1 MAGSKNKIVR
11 TSSVKVSE
19 AGSATKMPITE
30 KAFEQ
35 AVAMDPEGRFMLTL
49 YVSGMTP
56 RSQRAID
63 NIQSLCEEHMSGRY
77 DLKIIDIYQQPGAAK
92 DAQIIAV
99 PTLIKR
105 LPPPLRRLIG
115 DMGDPGRVLLAL
127 GLVDSRAAGKLKAKG
142 MAKAKVKPKATSRK
156 K

>member
-1 MAGSKNKIVR
+1 MAKSKTK
-11 TSSVKVSE
+11 TLKKSSVKVAE
-19 AGSATKMPITE
+19 VGSPTKMPITE
-30 KAFEQ
+30 RAFEQ
-35 AVAMDPEGRFMLTL
+35 AASVDPEGRFMLTL

-92 DAQIIAV
+92 DAQIVAV

-115 DMGDPGRVLLAL
+115 DLGDPGRVLLAL
-127 GLVDSRAAGKLKAKG
+127 GLVESR
-142 MAKAKVKPKATSRK
+142 AKVKPKAKGKATNSK

>member
-1 MAGSKNKIVR
+1 MAGSKNKIVK

-19 AGSATKMPITE
+19 VGSPSKIAITK
-30 KAFEQ
+30 KAFEE
-35 AVAMDPEGRFMLTL
+35 AVSEDPEGRFMLSL

-115 DMGDPGRVLLAL
+115 DLGDPGRVLLAL
-127 GLVDSRAAGKLKAKG
+127 GLVESGAAGKPKAKG
-142 MAKAKVKPKATSRK
+142 MAKARVRPKATGRK

>member
-1 MAGSKNKIVR
+1 MARSKNKIVK

-19 AGSATKMPITE
+19 VSSPSKMAITE
-30 KAFEQ
+30 KAFEE
-35 AVAMDPEGRFMLTL
+35 AALVEPEGRFMLSL

-115 DMGDPGRVLLAL
+115 DLGDPGRVLLAL
-127 GLVDSRAAGKLKAKG
+127 GLVDSRAAGKPKAKG
-142 MAKAKVKPKATSRK
+142 MAKARVRPKATGRK